1 MVMAGPNRKIYQWV
15 SEEGQDSK
23 VLGIWECLIIHRK
36 LSEHLFHARDFPE
49 ALCYFLILE

>member
-1 MVMAGPNRKIYQWV
+1 MVMEGPNRKIYQWV

-49 ALCYFLILE
+49 VLFYFLILE